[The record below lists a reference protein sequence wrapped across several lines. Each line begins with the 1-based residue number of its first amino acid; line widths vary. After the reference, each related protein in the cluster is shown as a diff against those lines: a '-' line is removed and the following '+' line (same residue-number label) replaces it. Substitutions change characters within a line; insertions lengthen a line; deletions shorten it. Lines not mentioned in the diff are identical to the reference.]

1 MSEICYVSRKYKSNK
16 TVEEDLC
23 SKQHK
28 TGRMWSRSADHC
40 PGERGE
46 HTCFPHFDQDWK
58 LVVVHLCKE
67 ESRDQISCFEA
78 AIDDDLHCS
87 YTPGLRPALDQEH
100 SAPGFNVIVQ
110 LKVEV
115 STHLDLCLK
124 HRYIVFRICP
134 RDFTFSSLRFFGLRK
149 FLVWM
154 IR

>member
-1 MSEICYVSRKYKSNK
+1 MSEICYVSRKHKSNK

-28 TGRMWSRSADHC
+28 TGRMSSRSADHC

-46 HTCFPHFDQDWK
+46 HTCFLHFDQDWK
-58 LVVVHLCKE
+58 LVFVHLVKKI
-67 ESRDQISCFEA
+67 R
-78 AIDDDLHCS
+78 AIRSLVLKPRLMMNLHCS

-124 HRYIVFRICP
+124 RRYIVSGFLPGI
-134 RDFTFSSLRFFGLRK
+134 SLAAAWDS
-149 FLVWM
+149 LVYGGFWCGW
-154 IR
+154 